1 LNEIVLELGEIGQVR
16 ERGIEMMTDCVEK
29 KNRESE
35 SEKRDLVQVCF
46 EVVGLGK
53 GDVRDL
59 IKVKDEVNWKRF
71 EEVMVV
77 NG

>member
-29 KNRESE
+29 KSRESE

-59 IKVKDEVNWKRF
+59 IKVKNEVN
-71 EEVMVV
+71 
-77 NG
+77 